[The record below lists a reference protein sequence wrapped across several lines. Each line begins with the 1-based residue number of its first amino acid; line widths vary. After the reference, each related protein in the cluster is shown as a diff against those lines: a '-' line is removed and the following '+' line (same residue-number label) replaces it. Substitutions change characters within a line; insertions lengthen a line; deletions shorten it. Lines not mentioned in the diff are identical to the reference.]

1 MADLGK
7 LLLLFGM
14 VLVVLGAVLL
24 MCGGR
29 IPWLGKL
36 PGDIYYKTD
45 HVAVFFPLTTSIL
58 LSAALTLLLWL
69 FRR

>member
-7 LLLLFGM
+7 LLLLFGI
-14 VLVVLGAVLL
+14 VLVGVGALL
-24 MCGGR
+24 MFGGR

-45 HVAVFFPLTTSIL
+45 HVTVFFPLTTSVL
-58 LSAALTLLLWL
+58 LSIALTLLLWL
-69 FRR
+69 LRR